1 MSATPSNI
9 VLIGMPGC
17 GKSTVGVILAKLLG
31 RSFVDTDILIQTAT
45 GRSLQDI
52 VDRDGY
58 MALREIEEDVILNL
72 VPDNHV
78 IATGGS
84 AVYGH
89 RAMDHL
95 RRHGIVVFLRVDIAV
110 LATRTRDFEK
120 RGVAKRPD
128 QTLTDLFAERLPL
141 YRQWTDVIVEC
152 RGLSQE
158 EICAVITD
166 EVDNRKR

>member
-17 GKSTVGVILAKLLG
+17 GKSTVGVILAKLTG

-72 VPDNHV
+72 ALDNHV

-84 AVYGH
+84 AVYGR

-95 RRHGIVVFLRVDIAV
+95 RRHGVIIFLRADIAV
-110 LATRTRDFEK
+110 LAARTRDFEM

-128 QTLTDLFAERLPL
+128 QTWTDLFAERLPL
-141 YRQWTDVIVEC
+141 YRTWADVIVEC
-152 RGLSQE
+152 SGLSQE
-158 EICAVITD
+158 EISAIITD
-166 EVDNRKR
+166 EVKNRK